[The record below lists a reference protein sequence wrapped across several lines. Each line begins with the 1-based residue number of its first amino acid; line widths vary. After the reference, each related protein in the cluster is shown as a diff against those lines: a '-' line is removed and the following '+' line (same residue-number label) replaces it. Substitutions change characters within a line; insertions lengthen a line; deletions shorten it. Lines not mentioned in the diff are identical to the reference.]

1 MKKKLFL
8 FILRL
13 LTNFQLRRIS
23 SFFKN
28 KNLKIIFDIGS
39 YKGEFIDVFENDH
52 NTAIFFL
59 FEPMKENFSFLKK
72 KFNSRDNIH
81 LINKGISDK
90 NLPMVLNVNVTS
102 NASTFS
108 DINESVFFYKLRQ
121 FLLGEKKLTIKKE
134 MCEVTTLDQFVE
146 KSNLDYIDLL
156 KLDVEGFELK
166 ALKGGANI
174 LKKTKYVCV
183 EITFSNIFKNYENKE
198 VDIFLQ
204 RAGFKREKSYLFP
217 VMNFEDRIYK
227 NLNIT

>member
-23 SFFKN
+23 SFFEK
-28 KNLKIIFDIGS
+28 KNLKIIFDVGS
-39 YKGEFIDVFENDH
+39 YRGEFIDVFEKNH
-52 NTAIFFL
+52 KTAIFFL

-72 KFNSRDNIH
+72 KFNNRNNIH

-90 NLPMVLNVNVTS
+90 NLSMELNVNVTS

-108 DINESVFFYKLRQ
+108 DINESAFFYKLRQ
-121 FLLGEKKLTIKKE
+121 FLLGKKKLTIKKE
-134 MCEVTTLDQFVE
+134 ICEVITLDQFVE
-146 KSNLDYIDLL
+146 KNDVNYIDLL
-156 KLDVEGFELK
+156 KLDVEGFELE
-166 ALKGGANI
+166 ALKGSANI

-198 VDIFLQ
+198 VDNFLQ

-227 NLNIT
+227 NLSIN